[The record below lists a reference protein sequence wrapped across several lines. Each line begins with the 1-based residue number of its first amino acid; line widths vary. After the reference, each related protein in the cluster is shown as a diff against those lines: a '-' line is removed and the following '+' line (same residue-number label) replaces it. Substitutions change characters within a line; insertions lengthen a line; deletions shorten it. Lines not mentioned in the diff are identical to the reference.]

1 MAANIAAIFP
11 KAPYTGIAR
20 LTGATPIATRTDITG
35 TTGLVPLTTIGGSNT
50 DGLRIDRIRIKSKAT
65 SVASILSIWY
75 YDGTT
80 SSLWDEIDIAATVA
94 STTADSNLVT
104 RSYTDLNLPATHQL
118 YISQTIA
125 TDVTVYAHG
134 GIY

>member
-20 LTGATPIATRTDITG
+20 LTGATPIATRTDIVG
-35 TTGLVPLTTIGGSNT
+35 TTGLVKLTDTST
-50 DGLRIDRIRIKSKAT
+50 DGTRIDRIRIKSKAT
-65 SVASILSIWY
+65 SVASIVSIWY

-80 SSLWDEIDIAATVA
+80 SSLWDEIDIAATTA

-104 RSYTDLNLPATHQL
+104 RSYTDLNLPPTHQL